1 MEFDDSF
8 FQLTS
13 ASGDKTKPKPAA
25 PVASEAPS
33 DVPAIYEGNTG
44 VVLNEYSNTTGNYFI
59 ESDIIIPKINPTRAE
74 ASAPL
79 ILVIDDDFETLD
91 LLKIYFAR
99 GYEYVPFS
107 GPREAI
113 FYLNEHIPNLIF
125 LDCYIHTIKA
135 ARVVDIIRSYSDLK
149 NVPIIYLC
157 EDYERGAIESKLPE
171 GVSGVL
177 QRPISRGDLQNVL
190 DKFFPKNR

>member
-1 MEFDDSF
+1 MDFDDSF

-13 ASGDKTKPKPAA
+13 SSSEKPKPK
-25 PVASEAPS
+25 PVQVNNDSPVPS
-33 DVPAIYEGNTG
+33 IYDGNTG
-44 VVLNEYSNTTGNYFI
+44 ASLNEYSNTTGNYFI
-59 ESDIIIPKINPTRAE
+59 ESDIIIPKIQPAKAE
-74 ASAPL
+74 SSTPL

-113 FYLNEHIPNLIF
+113 FYLNEHIPNLIL

-149 NVPIIYLC
+149 EVPIIYLC
-157 EDYERGAIESKLPE
+157 DDYERGAIESKLPE

-177 QRPISRGDLQNVL
+177 QRPVSRGDLQAIL
-190 DKFFPKNR
+190 DKFFPKSNK